1 MRTALGMVS
10 VLLGISRLFR
20 LFTRTPRHF
29 FRDHQHQEEEGDLR
43 RTRQFGGGRVD
54 HSEGSQGSVQRL
66 MGKSGSKGPGASGP
80 AGPELTGNMAADAFI
95 KNGIVPDIVDTAPT
109 ETAAVTYESNTTIVD
124 FGNELTPTQ
133 VKSPPQVIWAAEEGY
148 LYTLIMTDPDAPS
161 RSNPKFREWHHWLI
175 VNIPGHDIGRGEVL
189 TDYIGAA
196 PPKDSGLHRY
206 VFLVYRQQGKL
217 TCNEERLPNN
227 STANRG
233 KFKTKVFATKYKL
246 GNPVAGNFFQAQW
259 DDWVPQL
266 YASMKK

>member
-1 MRTALGMVS
+1 MVS

-20 LFTRTPRHF
+20 LLTRTPRHSL
-29 FRDHQHQEEEGDLR
+29 RDHQEEEGAR
-43 RTRQFGGGRVD
+43 RRGREFGERAVQ
-54 HSEGSQGSVQRL
+54 SEGSQGSLDRL
-66 MGKSGSKGPGASGP
+66 MGKSGSKPGASGP
-80 AGPELTGNMAADAFI
+80 LELTGNMAADAFL
-95 KNGIVPDIVDTAPT
+95 KNGIVPDIVDKPPT
-109 ETAAVTYESNTTIVD
+109 ETAAVTYEGNTIIVD

-133 VKSPPQVIWAAEEGY
+133 VKSPPQVTWAAEEGY
-148 LYTLIMTDPDAPS
+148 LYTLIMTDPDAPN

-175 VNIPGHDIGRGEVL
+175 VNIPGNDLGRGEVL

-196 PPKDSGLHRY
+196 PPKESGLHRY
-206 VFLVYRQQGKL
+206 VFLVYQQRGKL
-217 TCNEERLPNN
+217 TCNESRLPND

-266 YASMKK
+266 YAGMKK